1 MRKNMRIIILIILSQ
16 LIFFS
21 LWAGNNFVLESNSFS
36 DQLDPVKKYPMAY
49 SVIFSPGLFTTLG
62 FGIAE
67 HSVAETVERSVIVRA
82 GIGPFIYGGGIYLQH
97 RFYQDP
103 TRTGMFYTFDLGAD
117 VVGLF
122 GPDPGGGVGFTSLIV
137 PNIAGGIG
145 YSKEIGENKYFRIS
159 LDAGLKTVISN
170 LNLSI
175 TF

>member
-1 MRKNMRIIILIILSQ
+1 MRKIIFMITLLII
-16 LIFFS
+16 FTS
-21 LWAGNNFVLESNSFS
+21 LFGENFARRETNDFS
-36 DQLDPVKKYPMAY
+36 DDLEQGKKRQMAY
-49 SVIFSPGLFTTLG
+49 LSPGLFTTLG

-67 HSVAETVERSVIVRA
+67 LSVDKTFERSLILRA
-82 GIGPFIYGGGIYLQH
+82 GIGPFLFGGGIYLQH
-97 RFYQDP
+97 RFYKDL
-103 TRTGMFYTFDLGAD
+103 TRTGMFYTLDLGAD

-122 GPDPGGGVGFTSLIV
+122 GPDPGGGVGFTRLII